1 MISVVDENMIIG
13 TAIHNL
19 PTATCKGRSII
30 SKDYGKKVVGSN
42 MFSSIILH
50 AQQEYPP
57 HELENH
63 NSYIERLAIE
73 E

>member
-1 MISVVDENMIIG
+1 MISVVYENMIIG

-19 PTATCKGRSII
+19 PTALCKGRSI
-30 SKDYGKKVVGSN
+30 SKDYCKKVVGN
-42 MFSSIILH
+42 NIFSSIILH

-63 NSYIERLAIE
+63 NS
-73 E
+73 